1 MDMLR
6 EFGINVTFDGE
17 EYFVDGNQKAVI
29 GDYYIEPDVS
39 AACYFY
45 AMAAVTGGKITVRNV
60 FESSVQGDMK
70 FLNVLAEMGCEVTE
84 TKMELQSAGQAV

>member
-1 MDMLR
+1 M
-6 EFGINVTFDGE
+6 E
-17 EYFVDGNQKAVI
+17 EYIVDGNQKAVI

-70 FLNVLAEMGCEVTE
+70 FLNVLAEMGCL
-84 TKMELQSAGQAV
+84 KFLFIKDLWPCNFLHNFISS

>member
-17 EYFVDGNQKAVI
+17 EYIVDGNQKAVI

-39 AACYFY
+39 AACYF
-45 AMAAVTGGKITVRNV
+45 MQWRQLRAAK
-60 FESSVQGDMK
+60 
-70 FLNVLAEMGCEVTE
+70 LL
-84 TKMELQSAGQAV
+84 

>member
-1 MDMLR
+1 
-6 EFGINVTFDGE
+6 
-17 EYFVDGNQKAVI
+17 
-29 GDYYIEPDVS
+29 
-39 AACYFY
+39 
-45 AMAAVTGGKITVRNV
+45 MAAVTGGKITVRNV

>member
-1 MDMLR
+1 M
-6 EFGINVTFDGE
+6 
-17 EYFVDGNQKAVI
+17 
-29 GDYYIEPDVS
+29 S

-84 TKMELQSAGQAV
+84 TKDGITVSRTGGLKGIDVNMNNFSDQALTLAAIAPLLTEIRLSGM